1 MKLKSVWREKMRFT
15 AEVDNHSIPMDTKSP
30 IGEDTAA
37 TPKQMLMAA
46 ICGCTGMDVVALL
59 KKYQQPLSKFEIE
72 AEASVTDGAHPIVF
86 KEVQLVFKLEG
97 VLEKEKVLEFGLEL
111 EPEVES
117 IISSSL
123 RGIIIQSSIFSL
135 PVRTFLTFII
145 NSLLYFSPNFPS
157 LFITFF
163 IIYA

>member
-37 TPKQMLMAA
+37 TPKQMLIAA

-59 KKYQQPLSKFEIE
+59 KKCHQPFSKFEIE
-72 AEASVTDGAHPIVF
+72 ADALVTEGVHPVVF

-97 VLEKEKVLEFGLEL
+97 NMEKEKVLEAITLSQTKYCSVSAMLSKSFPIHYTVQLNS
-111 EPEVES
+111 ES
-117 IISSSL
+117 IGVGSA
-123 RGIIIQSSIFSL
+123 QF
-135 PVRTFLTFII
+135 
-145 NSLLYFSPNFPS
+145 
-157 LFITFF
+157 
-163 IIYA
+163 